1 MYERRTHE
9 SDQADGRVKNHETNE
24 ERTSQIKQM
33 AGLRITSDMVVAL
46 SRALSL
52 SLILVIGGAF
62 NAGRI

>member
-1 MYERRTHE
+1 MELEYC
-9 SDQADGRVKNHETNE
+9 SIGFLGCNSAPCTNE